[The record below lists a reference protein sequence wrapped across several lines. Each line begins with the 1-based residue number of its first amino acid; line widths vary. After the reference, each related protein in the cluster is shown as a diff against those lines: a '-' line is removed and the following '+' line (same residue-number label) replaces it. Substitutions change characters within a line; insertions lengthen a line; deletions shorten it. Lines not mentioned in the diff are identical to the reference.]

1 VFELTHCQGG
11 LLEVAHIF
19 ALRFSPV
26 QVICIVIMAINGLG
40 YISGDCF
47 INSSGHTCYLKV
59 SQVVCTFSS
68 SSMYIVGIY
77 SSSIE

>member
-19 ALRFSPV
+19 GLRFSPV
-26 QVICIVIMAINGLG
+26 QVICIVIMAINGL
-40 YISGDCF
+40 GDCF